1 MKPVASHSALLLA
14 AWLWASLA
22 SAESVILWR
31 DAKPGRGLKLDEQAV
46 VELAGGKLR
55 MALGNLVLVGSANA
69 LLRDSLVRAFTGVGE
84 QQIDFR
90 DSTRSIVFTFNG
102 KPSDPKL
109 SGGQLAGR
117 KLIGKRDPEGG
128 QWRFAFADGRKPSP
142 AEQTA
147 LKQFAGY
154 NTALEALAYVYAGDQ
169 PRRVGEPWKPDFSGL
184 TRAAPKVAIDVE
196 CRVDEVVRIDGDE
209 RAKIAVIGLVKGTFG
224 QGNSVEARIK
234 GTIVRSLR
242 DSIDLETDLTGTFQF
257 KGRLGGS
264 DPDKPGSEAVIE
276 APLMFKRKVKVVDR

>member
-1 MKPVASHSALLLA
+1 MKPVLCHRALLLA
-14 AWLWASLA
+14 AWLWAGPA
-22 SAESVILWR
+22 SAESVILWT
-31 DAKPGRGLKLDEQAV
+31 DAKPKRGLKLEEQAV
-46 VELAGGKLR
+46 IELTDGKLR
-55 MALGNLVLVGSANA
+55 MALGNLVLAGSANA
-69 LLRDSLVRAFTGVGE
+69 LLRDSLVRLFTGGGE
-84 QQIDFR
+84 QEIDFR
-90 DSTRSIVFTFNG
+90 ESTRSIVFTFNG

-109 SGGQLAGR
+109 SGGQLSGS

-128 QWRFAFADGRKPSP
+128 PWRFAFADGRKPSP

-154 NTALEALAYVYAGDQ
+154 NTAMEALAYVYAGDQ

-184 TRAAPKVAIDVE
+184 TRAVPNVAIEIE

-209 RAKIAVIGLVKGTFG
+209 RAKIAVIGFVKGTYG

-234 GTIVRSLR
+234 GTIIRSLR
-242 DSIDLETDLTGTFQF
+242 DYLDLETGLTGTFQF

-276 APLMFKRKVKVVDR
+276 APLAFKRTVKVVDR